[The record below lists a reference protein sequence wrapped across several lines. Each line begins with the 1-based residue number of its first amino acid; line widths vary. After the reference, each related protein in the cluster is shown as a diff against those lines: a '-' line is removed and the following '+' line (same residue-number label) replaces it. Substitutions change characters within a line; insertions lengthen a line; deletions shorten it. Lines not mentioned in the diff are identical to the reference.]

1 MKTPALTT
9 NGHDSRACGISRRG
23 PRRTVGALS
32 STRADRRARRVIT
45 PLVATLIGALALLV
59 AACASGNTTGN
70 RTSDIGGPAPTV
82 AVPSS
87 ANDLQ
92 QTVVS
97 VIRVVQPSVVEVE
110 SGAGGQTQAIGSGE
124 IITSDGF
131 VVTNDHVVHGFT
143 TFQVVLSNGQSLSAQ
158 LVGEAPGDDL
168 ALLKIART
176 GLRAISFADSSG
188 VQVGQFALAI
198 GSPLGLAQSATFG
211 IVSALN
217 RTATEAPNGPAGT
230 LIGLIQTSAPINP
243 GNSGGALV
251 DLHGQ
256 LIGIPTLAAA
266 DPNAGTAANGI
277 GFAIPS
283 NRVKYI
289 ADQLVKSGHV
299 TSTGQGF
306 MGISGEDVTP
316 DLQAA
321 YNLPTDHGV
330 LITGFSS
337 DAAGQSPAQQA
348 GLQQSDII
356 IAVGGQT
363 VNASADLAAILQADA
378 PGTQVRITVQRG
390 VKQQTVTVT
399 LGERPASLG

>member
-1 MKTPALTT
+1 MAMLASSTETHTPLEVGASRPSASRAANASYKQYRRPGRRALTSLVISLAALIT
-9 NGHDSRACGISRRG
+9 ACS
-23 PRRTVGALS
+23 
-32 STRADRRARRVIT
+32 
-45 PLVATLIGALALLV
+45 
-59 AACASGNTTGN
+59 SGNTTSN
-70 RTSDIGGPAPTV
+70 QHSDIGGPAPTV

-87 ANDLQ
+87 ATDLQ

-97 VIRVVQPSVVEVE
+97 VIRAVQPSVVEVE

-143 TFQVVLSNGQSLSAQ
+143 TFQVVLSNGQGLPAQ

-168 ALLKIART
+168 AVLKLSRT
-176 GLRAISFADSSG
+176 GLRAISFADSNA

-283 NRVKYI
+283 NRVKFI
-289 ADQLVKSGHV
+289 ADQLVKTGHV

-306 MGISGEDVTP
+306 IGISAEDVTP

-330 LITGFSS
+330 LITGFTP

-356 IAVGGQT
+356 IAVGDQT
-363 VNASADLAAILQADA
+363 VNTSADLAATLQADA
-378 PGTQVRITVQRG
+378 PGKQVRITVLRG
-390 VKQQTVTVT
+390 DKRQTVTAT